1 MSVAMSHAQEFP
13 HGSARFADDREVLRA
28 FSSSGGPAIG
38 FLNGKRLHHSK
49 QAGALLIGGAGSGKL
64 VTMLAHILAD
74 KGRKGEPARYAILD
88 PKGELAAVIGP
99 GLVHIG
105 ARVYH
110 INPYGLHGIPGHR
123 VALLAHLTPN
133 APTLV
138 ADSRQVARALLP
150 ESGGEEAQFFEQT
163 GQNWI
168 DALIRGLVHADGEV
182 SFLSLFDLVGM
193 MRAMPDGW
201 AEMADAM
208 AALGEPDLRVTYAEM
223 RQLAKDSE
231 RTYQSVLAGMSNV
244 LAFMVDPIVQRSF
257 TGKAGADFTLDVL
270 TEVSDRPVIIIFS
283 MPAELSRQNAPLI
296 RQFFSTLRTLKQRT
310 PQAPTLNLV
319 MDEAAQLGTFPEIA
333 DFFSLGRGFGLS
345 PLAVYQDIG
354 QIKRNL
360 GATGAITLSASAD
373 VEVYLG
379 GGIADLDTAQHLS
392 RKLGNQTLALDDR
405 LTRERAARARREAIH
420 GMLYG
425 EADPLKTGLA
435 LRNLDYEMTHVQR
448 QSRPLM
454 TPDEILTMPQ
464 DKALVWA
471 RGYGV
476 RPFFLDKVPY
486 YRCRDYAGRFFPNP
500 YFDRDLNRVRVQTR
514 WGMRTRAVI
523 TEPVPDRYQD
533 FPQYRHGEWKFIE
546 GYRPRT

>member
-1 MSVAMSHAQEFP
+1 MLSHAQEFP

-28 FSSSGGPAIG
+28 FRDCGGPVIG
-38 FLNGKRLHHSK
+38 FLNGKRLHHTK

-64 VTMLAHILAD
+64 VTVLAHILAD
-74 KGRKGEPARYAILD
+74 TGRKGEPARYAILD

-99 GLVHIG
+99 SLVHLG
-105 ARVYH
+105 AHVFTS
-110 INPYGLHGIPGHR
+110 NAYGLHGSLMNST
-123 VALLAHLTPN
+123 ALLAHLTPSS
-133 APTLV
+133 PTLV
-138 ADSRQVARALLP
+138 ADSRRVARTIQP
-150 ESGGEEAQFFEQT
+150 EAGGAEARFFEQKA
-163 GQNWI
+163 QNWI
-168 DALIRGLVHADGEV
+168 DALVRGLVHADGEV

-193 MRAMPDGW
+193 MRAMPEGW

-208 AALGEPDLRVTYAEM
+208 AALGEPDLRITYAEM
-223 RQLAKDSE
+223 RQMAKDAE
-231 RTYQSVLAGMSNV
+231 RTYQSVLGEIANS
-244 LAFMVDPIVQRSF
+244 LAFMADPAIQRAF
-257 TGKAGADFTLDVL
+257 TGRARADFTLDVL
-270 TEVSDRPVIIIFS
+270 TEESQRPVFVFLA
-283 MPAELSRQNAPLI
+283 MPAELIAQNAVLI
-296 RQFFSTLRTLKQRT
+296 RQFFSTLRTLKQRK
-310 PQAPTLNLV
+310 PQAPTINLV
-319 MDEAAQLGTFPEIA
+319 IDEAAQLGSFAEIA

-360 GATGAITLSASAD
+360 GATGAMTLSASAD

-379 GGIADLDTAQHLS
+379 GGIADLETAQHLS
-392 RKLGNQTLALDDR
+392 RKLGNQTLTLDDR

-435 LRNLDYEMTHVQR
+435 LRSLDYEMTHVQR
-448 QSRPLM
+448 QPRPLM
-454 TPDEILTMPQ
+454 TPDEILAMPQ

-486 YRCRDYAGRFFPNP
+486 YRCRDYAGRFFPNH

-514 WGMRTRAVI
+514 WGMRTCAVI
-523 TEPVPDRYQD
+523 TEPVPDRYRD